1 MKLSLYVFFFSFL
14 IKKKFFKRKY
24 VVFLFGDTPLTPN
37 NINGVMVNIGGVM
50 VNIGGVMVNIGGVM
64 VNIGG
69 VMVNIG
75 GVMVNIGGVMV
86 NMLAF
91 GVVHGG
97 FQP

>member
-1 MKLSLYVFFFSFL
+1 
-14 IKKKFFKRKY
+14 
-24 VVFLFGDTPLTPN
+24 
-37 NINGVMVNIGGVM
+37 
-50 VNIGGVMVNIGGVM
+50 M